1 MAADH
6 SFDDFM
12 ITDADEDTDTTEALD
27 DEEIVQLVSDAQE
40 ESEDAKDPDA
50 VEAPVPTLS

>member
-1 MAADH
+1 
-6 SFDDFM
+6 M